1 MIAPE
6 TRVVV
11 KVPSYREVMEEV
23 KLEVLRLVG
32 EKIVEFQE
40 EQFVTWFG
48 NPWRRERNARGM
60 ISVSSMC

>member
-23 KLEVLRLVG
+23 KLEVLRLVS
-32 EKIVEFQE
+32 EKIAEFQE
-40 EQFVTWFG
+40 EQFVRLCYLIGGETHPG
-48 NPWRRERNARGM
+48 
-60 ISVSSMC
+60 